1 MDEKLIVDRIKRL
14 RLSKK
19 FTLESLAKM
28 TGFTTGYLS
37 RIENAESAPPISTLS
52 KIAHALEVDI
62 SFLLF
67 EDRPNDPKNMVIVR
81 KDDPKDLINHKAS
94 YGYRYEALASKKI
107 GKNMEPYIL
116 YPDFEYS
123 TVFQHEGEE
132 FFYVLEGQIEFIY
145 GDEKYFLGEGD
156 CMYFDAHIPHTGVS
170 KGDRKAKVLIIIYSY
185 KRS

>member
-14 RLSKK
+14 RISKK
-19 FTLESLAKM
+19 ITLESLAKM

-37 RIENAESAPPISTLS
+37 RIENSENAPPISTLS
-52 KIAHALEVDI
+52 KIAQALEVDI
-62 SFLLF
+62 FFLLF
-67 EDRPNDPKNMVIVR
+67 EDRPNNPSNMVIVR
-81 KDDPKDLINHKAS
+81 KDDPKELSARKAS

-107 GKNMEPYIL
+107 GKNMEPYVL

-132 FFYVLEGQIEFIY
+132 FFYVLEGTIEFIY
-145 GDEKYFLGEGD
+145 GDEKYLLEAGD
-156 CMYFDAHIPHTGVS
+156 CMYFDAHIPHTGIS
-170 KGDRKAKVLIIIYSY
+170 RGNKKAKVLIIIYSY

>member
-1 MDEKLIVDRIKRL
+1 MDEKLINDRIKRL

-19 FTLESLAKM
+19 ITLESLAKI

-37 RIENAESAPPISTLS
+37 RIENSGSAPPISTLS
-52 KIAHALEVDI
+52 KIAQALEVDV
-62 SFLLF
+62 SFFLT
-67 EDRPNDPKNMVIVR
+67 EDRADNPRNMTIVR
-81 KDDPKDLINHKAS
+81 KDDPKELIDRKAS
-94 YGYRYEALASKKI
+94 YGYKFEALASKKI

-132 FFYVLEGQIEFIY
+132 FFYVLEGEIEFIY
-145 GDEKYFLGEGD
+145 GDERFVMEAGD
-156 CMYFDAHIPHTGVS
+156 SIYFDAHIPHTGVS
-170 KGDRKAKVLIIIYSY
+170 KGDKKAKVLIIIYSY

>member
-1 MDEKLIVDRIKRL
+1 MDEKLINDRIKRL

-19 FTLESLAKM
+19 ITLESLAKM
-28 TGFTTGYLS
+28 TGFTTGYIS
-37 RIENAESAPPISTLS
+37 RIENSDTAPPISTLS
-52 KIAHALEVDI
+52 KIAQALEVDI
-62 SFLLF
+62 SFFLSESRADSL
-67 EDRPNDPKNMVIVR
+67 KNMVIVK
-81 KDDPKDLINHKAS
+81 KDDPKELTDRAS
-94 YGYRYEALASKKI
+94 YGYQFEALAGKKI

-132 FFYVLEGQIEFIY
+132 FFYVLEGKIEFIY

>member
-1 MDEKLIVDRIKRL
+1 MDEKLINDRVKRL

-19 FTLESLAKM
+19 ITLESLAKM

-37 RIENAESAPPISTLS
+37 RIENSDNAPPISTLS
-52 KIAHALEVDI
+52 KIALALEVDI
-62 SFLLF
+62 SFFLS
-67 EDRPNDPKNMVIVR
+67 ESRVDSPKNMVIVKKGDAKELADR
-81 KDDPKDLINHKAS
+81 DS
-94 YGYRYEALASKKI
+94 YGYQFEALAAKKI

-145 GDEKYFLGEGD
+145 GDEKYFLETGD
-156 CMYFDAHIPHTGVS
+156 CMYFDAHIPHTGIS
-170 KGDRKAKVLIIIYSY
+170 KGDKKAKVLIIIYSY

>member
-1 MDEKLIVDRIKRL
+1 MDEKLIVERIKRL
-14 RLSKK
+14 RVSKK
-19 FTLESLAKM
+19 ITLESLAKM
-28 TGFTTGYLS
+28 TGFTTGYIS
-37 RIENAESAPPISTLS
+37 RIENSVAAPPISTLS

-67 EDRPNDPKNMVIVR
+67 EDKPNDPKNMVIV
-81 KDDPKDLINHKAS
+81 KKGDPKESSDRAS
-94 YGYRYEALASKKI
+94 YGYQYEALASKKI

-132 FFYVLEGQIEFIY
+132 FFYVLEGSIEFIY
-145 GDEKYFLGEGD
+145 GDEKYILEAGE

-170 KGDRKAKVLIIIYSY
+170 KGDKKAKVLITIYSY